1 MRKGGYV
8 YIITNHYNN
17 VLYTGV
23 TSDLERR
30 MYQYKT
36 GEGSAFSKKYKC
48 DKLVYFDETD
58 DIAIAIEYEK
68 KIKAGSRKKKI
79 ELIEKDN
86 PQWLDLVQDWFDI

>member
-1 MRKGGYV
+1 MGKGYV

-23 TSDLERR
+23 TSNLEQR

-36 GEGSAFSKKYKC
+36 GKGGAFAKKYKC

-58 DIAIAIEYEK
+58 DITVAIDYEK
-68 KIKAGSRKKKI
+68 NNRPLCLCSVILLLATTCGGPCVETHGIVR
-79 ELIEKDN
+79 
-86 PQWLDLVQDWFDI
+86 P